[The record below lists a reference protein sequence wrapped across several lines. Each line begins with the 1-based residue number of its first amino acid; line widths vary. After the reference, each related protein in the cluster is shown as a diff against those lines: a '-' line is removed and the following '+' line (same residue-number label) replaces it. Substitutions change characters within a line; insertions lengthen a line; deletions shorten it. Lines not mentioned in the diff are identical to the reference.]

1 MNTFH
6 AVTFRIRY
14 CVDDEVGQGVQCEH
28 RKSGPITGVIRSN
41 HWSCNPLFAFV
52 IFSCKLCFFAVL
64 LSSGMCFTFPS
75 SIHPSNHFGI
85 HIYALLFKGCG
96 NTRLSGSCNTLS
108 AEQVRS
114 SSAESGDFA
123 ARWQHLSI
131 SISIVCSYISDYC
144 GITVSPKQ
152 TNHQDHHQNSNSLAR
167 ALRSC
172 YHPNAL
178 ITSF

>member
-1 MNTFH
+1 MNTGNLDLSLVSFVATTG
-6 AVTFRIRY
+6 AVIPFLHLSFL
-14 CVDDEVGQGVQCEH
+14 VA
-28 RKSGPITGVIRSN
+28 S
-41 HWSCNPLFAFV
+41 FV
-52 IFSCKLCFFAVL
+52 FFAVL

-123 ARWQHLSI
+123 ARWQHLSK

-152 TNHQDHHQNSNSLAR
+152 TNHQDHHQDSNSLAR

>member
-28 RKSGPITGVIRSN
+28 RKSGPVTGVIRSN

-64 LSSGMCFTFPS
+64 LSSGMWFAFSS

-85 HIYALLFKGCG
+85 HIYALLKAVE
-96 NTRLSGSCNTLS
+96 TL
-108 AEQVRS
+108 AW
-114 SSAESGDFA
+114 A
-123 ARWQHLSI
+123 ARAIRSRQSKFGRAVLSLAMSQQGDNTSI
-131 SISIVCSYISDYC
+131 SISIVCSYISDNC
-144 GITVSPKQ
+144 GITVFPVR
-152 TNHQDHHQNSNSLAR
+152 HSNSLAR
-167 ALRSC
+167 DPR
-172 YHPNAL
+172 
-178 ITSF
+178 